1 MGSGVK
7 VQRPI
12 TPLPA
17 AKFSLYTRTSKVF
30 GYYPFMSSEEI
41 YSINAAAK
49 LTGYSLPT
57 IRKRLPA
64 LKKAGAVQRNG
75 VWNIPLSA
83 LHTVGL
89 MLKVEGGNL
98 PSKDSG
104 EELTALLIQV
114 AQLQAELKGVKA
126 LAAEREK
133 ALERMDRALL
143 AIEGKPARKR
153 WGLFS

>member
-1 MGSGVK
+1 
-7 VQRPI
+7 
-12 TPLPA
+12 
-17 AKFSLYTRTSKVF
+17 
-30 GYYPFMSSEEI
+30 MSSEEI

-64 LKKAGAVQRNG
+64 LKKAGAAQRNG
-75 VWNIPLSA
+75 VWQIPLSA
-83 LHTVGL
+83 LHAVGL
-89 MLKVEGGNL
+89 MVKVEGGKL

-104 EELTALLIQV
+104 EEVTTLRLQV
-114 AQLQAELKGVKA
+114 ATLEAELQGVKA

-143 AIEGKPARKR
+143 AIEGRPARKR